1 MSFLSE
7 LGFSNEALGFEEL
20 VRIILKPGALFGA
33 LEQSVVLTFFMH
45 LFSSCGKRSCF
56 DWDCWVSISR
66 SGLERNYAWMS
77 PNFVWILLE
86 KQRAAP
92 TQLRFTILFFSRVI
106 VK

>member
-45 LFSSCGKRSCF
+45 LFSSCGEHCGFGVKGL
-56 DWDCWVSISR
+56 DVINVKIVSPS
-66 SGLERNYAWMS
+66 LCCA
-77 PNFVWILLE
+77 
-86 KQRAAP
+86 
-92 TQLRFTILFFSRVI
+92 
-106 VK
+106 